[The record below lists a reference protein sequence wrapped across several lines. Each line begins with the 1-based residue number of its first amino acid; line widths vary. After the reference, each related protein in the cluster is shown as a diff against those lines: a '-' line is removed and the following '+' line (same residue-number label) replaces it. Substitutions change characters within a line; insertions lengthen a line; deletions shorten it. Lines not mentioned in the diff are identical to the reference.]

1 MGFWTKS
8 AHKFGQ
14 GPDTGHWTLW
24 HQSACHVTVW
34 TSFGVRICSGSASNL
49 WERQSKNGIL
59 SPFKTPQGGRAES
72 RDPQKYLQRTVTTY
86 LLGNTPCGLVI
97 RSCSSVTTPQ
107 LWAKNTWDLEKNQ
120 AGLRKIRAFF
130 GWFFLSPVWFFSK
143 SKPKL
148 PGNVQNMTMK
158 FGISVKSYK
167 KLVLGVFWPKIFPTS
182 DRARTLGHCLLV
194 QTSVTIPCHCEHNVH
209 MTRLFHFVCLH
220 FRIWS
225 KKVRHREFPGGPPSK
240 YYPGPTMLNF
250 SDLTRTGAFIVVW
263 SHLVKGNSE

>member
-8 AHKFGQ
+8 ALKFGQ
-14 GPDTGHWTLW
+14 GPDTGHRTLW

-59 SPFKTPQGGRAES
+59 SPSKTPQGGRAES

-120 AGLRKIRAFF
+120 AGLRKNQPKNARI
-130 GWFFLSPVWFFSK
+130 FLSPAWIFSK

-158 FGISVKSYK
+158 FGISVKS
-167 KLVLGVFWPKIFPTS
+167 
-182 DRARTLGHCLLV
+182 
-194 QTSVTIPCHCEHNVH
+194 
-209 MTRLFHFVCLH
+209 
-220 FRIWS
+220 
-225 KKVRHREFPGGPPSK
+225 
-240 YYPGPTMLNF
+240 
-250 SDLTRTGAFIVVW
+250 
-263 SHLVKGNSE
+263 